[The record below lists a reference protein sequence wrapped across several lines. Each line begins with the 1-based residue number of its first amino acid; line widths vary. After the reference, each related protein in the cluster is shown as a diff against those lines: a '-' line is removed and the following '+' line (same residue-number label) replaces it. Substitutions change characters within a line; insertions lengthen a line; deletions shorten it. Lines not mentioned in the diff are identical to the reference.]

1 MIDARKAPVPIERLA
16 TDLRT
21 LRRWL
26 DNYAAC
32 PRTWPTKKTEWVG
45 VLARYERG
53 LRIAAGMLDVPVPA
67 TRSWLSNEDRA
78 GIENRLTAA
87 GFCVRPVQE
96 EA

>member
-1 MIDARKAPVPIERLA
+1 MPIERLA

-26 DNYAAC
+26 DNYASS
-32 PRTWPTKKTEWVG
+32 PNTWPTKKTEWVG

-53 LRIAAGMLDVPVPA
+53 LRLAACMLEVPMPA
-67 TRSWLSNEDRA
+67 ITRTWLSPEERA
-78 GIENRLTAA
+78 GLENRLAAA
-87 GFCVRPVQE
+87 GLDVRPVQE